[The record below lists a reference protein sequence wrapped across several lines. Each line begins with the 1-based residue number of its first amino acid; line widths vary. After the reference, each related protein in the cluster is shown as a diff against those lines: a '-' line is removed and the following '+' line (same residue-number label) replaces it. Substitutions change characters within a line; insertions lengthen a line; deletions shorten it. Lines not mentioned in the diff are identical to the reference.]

1 MMIRFR
7 RDLKGTFRFIFSIL
21 FILAVPIILSS
32 LLSCRVT
39 VEGEPYHQ
47 GSGPGPGSRPAHLSR
62 LEGPWFFNANNFPGR
77 LEFYWNGNVWTGRM
91 FFDNLGQW
99 EGLTDIFVDPRT
111 GQVQFIR
118 PAGGQLYSGTLSGNR
133 IVGTF
138 GYGAVG
144 SFPWEA
150 WRR

>member
-1 MMIRFR
+1 MMTRFR
-7 RDLKGTFRFIFSIL
+7 RDPKGMFRFILSIL

-32 LLSCRVT
+32 LLSC
-39 VEGEPYHQ
+39 EPYHQ
-47 GSGPGPGSRPAHLSR
+47 GPGSRPAHLSR

-77 LEFYWNGNVWTGRM
+77 LEFYWTGNVWTGRM
-91 FFDNLGQW
+91 VFDNLGQW
-99 EGLTDIFVDPRT
+99 EELMDIFVDPRT
-111 GQVQFIR
+111 GQLQFRR
-118 PAGGQLYSGTLSGNR
+118 PAWNQLYSGTLRGNR
-133 IVGTF
+133 IVGTI